1 MLLPTGRLH
10 VVSLGWHYT
19 LDDFRQKWL
28 VVIREPAI
36 QIGRVALPMM
46 MTGRSATFCRA
57 S

>member
-1 MLLPTGRLH
+1 VAELLRCG
-10 VVSLGWHYT
+10 SAALGHYT